1 MSQGCISR
9 SESVTCF
16 VSSESIACFVS
27 FCLSRCF
34 FACHQMAPPASS
46 LGIAAV
52 PKRESLKLISSGWD
66 RARRV
71 RSPLVGCAEQAVGP
85 TRQRA
90 GEVGCAEQAPTPHA
104 CSALLW
110 AVRSTR
116 AVRSRRVG
124 AVRSRRV
131 GLQAHRAPTPHHAA
145 PWSHRWRRQL
155 AGRVDP
161 GSTRGP
167 STRAACCL
175 AHVEF
180 PREAPRVY
188 DAPPHTRGTF
198 FRTHTHTRRSALYTL
213 GQLPPGR
220 LLHTSASPSLNLHVQ
235 SVSLICS

>member
-124 AVRSRRV
+124 AVRSRRD
-131 GLQAHRAPTPHHAA
+131 GLQAHRAPAGAPRTSPGCRRTAHPHLTVQHPGATAGEGSSRAAWTPAARGVLPPAPRAASRTSNSRVRPRAYTTRRLTHA
-145 PWSHRWRRQL
+145 
-155 AGRVDP
+155 
-161 GSTRGP
+161 GP
-167 STRAACCL
+167 SSA
-175 AHVEF
+175 
-180 PREAPRVY
+180 
-188 DAPPHTRGTF
+188 HTRTPGVVPC
-198 FRTHTHTRRSALYTL
+198 TH
-213 GQLPPGR
+213 
-220 LLHTSASPSLNLHVQ
+220 
-235 SVSLICS
+235 